1 MPCPSAPLD
10 PNGKNGGP
18 LAGVRVLD
26 LSCVLSGPA
35 ATMLLADQGA
45 DVIKVEA
52 PEGDITRKMG
62 SGRDGMTSFFL
73 STNRGKRSIALDL
86 KHPDGLAIVRQL
98 VRTADVIVQNFR
110 PGAMERLG
118 LGYAAV
124 RELRDDIIY
133 VSISGFGPHG
143 PYADQRVYDPVI
155 QALSGLADIQA
166 DGDSGRPRM
175 VRTVIPDKTTALV
188 TAQAISA
195 ALFARERTGLGRL
208 VEVAMLDATIAFLWP
223 EGMSE
228 LTIVEQDDEITRG
241 GRLAQDLV
249 FRTRDGYITAG
260 AVSDSEWAGLCTVLE
275 RPEWVRDP
283 RFGTTNARSVHAG
296 VRLSET
302 ATVLAT
308 RASAEWLA
316 LLRAHGVPCAPVL
329 RRDEVLDDPQVRANR
344 LINEYEHPILGRV
357 RQPRPAA
364 RMSGHTP
371 EPAPLAPVLGAHT
384 REILAEL
391 GLSPADVAILASNGV
406 VAR

>member
-1 MPCPSAPLD
+1 MSSPSAPHD
-10 PNGKNGGP
+10 PNGKDGGP

-52 PEGDITRKMG
+52 PQGDITRKMG

-86 KHPDGLAIVRQL
+86 KYLDGLAIVRRL
-98 VRTADVIVQNFR
+98 VCTAVVIVQNFR

-118 LGYAAV
+118 LGYEAV

-166 DGDSGRPRM
+166 DGDNGRPRM

-195 ALFARERTGLGRL
+195 ALFARERTGRGRL
-208 VEVAMLDATIAFLWP
+208 VEVAMLDATIAYLWP

-228 LTIVEQDDEITRG
+228 LTIVEPDLGITRS

-249 FRTRDGYITAG
+249 FSTSDGYITAG
-260 AVSDSEWAGLCTVLE
+260 AVSDSEWAELCTVLE

-283 RFGTTNARSVHAG
+283 RFSTTHARSVHAD
-296 VRLSET
+296 VRLAET
-302 ATVLAT
+302 AAVLAT

-329 RRDEVLDDPQVRANR
+329 RRDEVLDDPQVQADQ

-371 EPAPLAPVLGAHT
+371 DRAPLAPLLGAHT
-384 REILAEL
+384 CEILAEL
-391 GLSPADVAILASNGV
+391 GLSPAEIAALASRGV
-406 VAR
+406 IAC